1 MGLEQIIKTALE
13 GVKGLSGHVYT
24 AEALR
29 DEPLFAFYRVRTW
42 SEEDVLEGGTGLET
56 ADVEIHIVA
65 GSYTA
70 MTATAALAA
79 AAVKGLRGVQ
89 AGGVYIERVRVSQQ
103 SPDLKEMEVNKFRRA
118 YVLRIDYQEGE

>member
-1 MGLEQIIKTALE
+1 MGLEQSIKAALE
-13 GVKGLSGHVYT
+13 GVRGLSGHVYT

-56 ADVEIHIVA
+56 AEVEIHIVA

-89 AGGVYIERVRVSQQ
+89 TGGVYIERVRVSQQ

-118 YVLRIDYQEGE
+118 YVLRIDYQEGD

>member
-1 MGLEQIIKTALE
+1 MGLEQSIKAALE
-13 GVKGLSGHVYT
+13 GVRGLSGHVYT

-56 ADVEIHIVA
+56 AEVEVHIVA

-79 AAVKGLRGVQ
+79 AAMKGLRGVQ

>member
-1 MGLEQIIKTALE
+1 MGLEQSIKAALE

-56 ADVEIHIVA
+56 AEVEVHIVA

-118 YVLRIDYQEGE
+118 YVLRIDDQEGD

>member
-1 MGLEQIIKTALE
+1 MGLEQSIKAALE
-13 GVKGLSGHVYT
+13 GVKGLSGHVYA

-56 ADVEIHIVA
+56 AEVEIHIVA
-65 GSYTA
+65 CSYTA

>member
-1 MGLEQIIKTALE
+1 MGLEQSIKAALE
-13 GVKGLSGHVYT
+13 GVRGLSGHVYT

-56 ADVEIHIVA
+56 AEVEIHIVA

-89 AGGVYIERVRVSQQ
+89 TGGVYIERVRVSQQ

>member
-1 MGLEQIIKTALE
+1 MGLEQSIKAALE
-13 GVKGLSGHVYT
+13 GVRGLSGHVYT

-29 DEPLFAFYRVRTW
+29 DDPLFAFYRVRTW

-56 ADVEIHIVA
+56 AEVEIHIVA

-89 AGGVYIERVRVSQQ
+89 TGGVYIERVRVSQQ

>member
-1 MGLEQIIKTALE
+1 MGLEQSIKAALE
-13 GVKGLSGHVYT
+13 GVRGLSGHVYT

-42 SEEDVLEGGTGLET
+42 SEEDVMEGGTGLET
-56 ADVEIHIVA
+56 AEVEVHIVA

-79 AAVKGLRGVQ
+79 AAMKGLRGVQ

>member
-1 MGLEQIIKTALE
+1 MGPEQIIKTALE
-13 GVKGLSGHVYT
+13 GVRGLSGHVYT

-42 SEEDVLEGGTGLET
+42 SEEDVLEGSTRLET
-56 ADVEIHIVA
+56 AEVEVHIVA
-65 GSYTA
+65 GSYAA

-79 AAVKGLRGVQ
+79 AAMKRLRGIQ
-89 AGGVYIERVRVSQQ
+89 AGGVYIERARITQQ
-103 SPDLKEMEVNKFRRA
+103 SPDIKEMEVNKFRRA

>member
-56 ADVEIHIVA
+56 AEVEIHIVA

-79 AAVKGLRGVQ
+79 AAVEGLRGVQ

>member
-1 MGLEQIIKTALE
+1 MGLEQSIKAALE
-13 GVKGLSGHVYT
+13 GVRGLSGHVYT

-56 ADVEIHIVA
+56 AEVEIHIVA
-65 GSYTA
+65 SSYTA

-89 AGGVYIERVRVSQQ
+89 TGGVYIERVRVSQQ

>member
-1 MGLEQIIKTALE
+1 MGLEQSIKAALE
-13 GVKGLSGHVYT
+13 GVKGLKGHVYT

-29 DEPLFAFYRVRTW
+29 DEPLFAFYRVRSW
-42 SEEDVLEGGTGLET
+42 SEEDTLGGGTGLET
-56 ADVEIHIVA
+56 AEVEIHIVA
-65 GSYTA
+65 GSYAA

-89 AGGVYIERVRVSQQ
+89 TGGVYIERVRVSQQ

>member
-1 MGLEQIIKTALE
+1 MGLEQSIKAALE

-42 SEEDVLEGGTGLET
+42 SEEDALGGGTGLET
-56 ADVEIHIVA
+56 AEVEVHIVA
-65 GSYTA
+65 DSYTA

-118 YVLRIDYQEGE
+118 YVLRIDYQEGD

>member
-1 MGLEQIIKTALE
+1 MGLEQSIKAALE

-56 ADVEIHIVA
+56 AEVEVHIVA

-79 AAVKGLRGVQ
+79 AAIKGLRGVQ
-89 AGGVYIERVRVSQQ
+89 TGGVYIERVRVSQQ

>member
-1 MGLEQIIKTALE
+1 MGLEQSIKAALE

-56 ADVEIHIVA
+56 AEVEVHIVA

-79 AAVKGLRGVQ
+79 AAVKGLWGVQ

-118 YVLRIDYQEGE
+118 YVLRIDYQEGD

>member
-1 MGLEQIIKTALE
+1 MVPEQIIKTALE

-42 SEEDVLEGGTGLET
+42 SEEDVLEGDTGLET
-56 ADVEIHIVA
+56 AEVEVHIVA
-65 GSYTA
+65 GSYAA

-79 AAVKGLRGVQ
+79 AAMKRLRGIQ
-89 AGGVYIERVRVSQQ
+89 AGGVYIERVRLSQQ
-103 SPDLKEMEVNKFRRA
+103 SPDLKEMSINKFRRMF
-118 YVLRIDYQEGE
+118 VLRIDYQEGD

>member
-1 MGLEQIIKTALE
+1 MGLEQSIKAALE

-56 ADVEIHIVA
+56 AEVEIHIVA

-79 AAVKGLRGVQ
+79 AAMKGLRGVQ

>member
-1 MGLEQIIKTALE
+1 MGLEQSIKAALE
-13 GVKGLSGHVYT
+13 GVRGLSGHVYT

-29 DEPLFAFYRVRTW
+29 DEPLFAFYRVRSW
-42 SEEDVLEGGTGLET
+42 SEEDTLGGGTGLET
-56 ADVEIHIVA
+56 AEVEIHIVA
-65 GSYTA
+65 ESYAA

-89 AGGVYIERVRVSQQ
+89 TGGVYIERVRVSQQ

>member
-1 MGLEQIIKTALE
+1 MVPEQIIKTALE
-13 GVKGLSGHVYT
+13 GVKGLFGHVYT

-29 DEPLFAFYRVRTW
+29 DEPLFAFYRVRSW
-42 SEEDVLEGGTGLET
+42 SEEDTLGGGTGLET
-56 ADVEIHIVA
+56 AEVEIHIVA
-65 GSYTA
+65 ESYAA

-79 AAVKGLRGVQ
+79 TAVKGLRGVQ
-89 AGGVYIERVRVSQQ
+89 TGGVYIERVRVSQQ

>member
-1 MGLEQIIKTALE
+1 MGLEQSIKAALE
-13 GVKGLSGHVYT
+13 GVRGLSGHVYT

-56 ADVEIHIVA
+56 AEVEIHIVA

-89 AGGVYIERVRVSQQ
+89 TGGVYIERVRVSQQ
-103 SPDLKEMEVNKFRRA
+103 SPDLKEMEVNKFRRM
-118 YVLRIDYQEGE
+118 YVLRIDYQEGD

>member
-1 MGLEQIIKTALE
+1 MGLEQSIKAALE

-42 SEEDVLEGGTGLET
+42 SEEDVLGGGTGLET
-56 ADVEIHIVA
+56 AEVEIHIVA

-79 AAVKGLRGVQ
+79 AAMKGLRGVQ
-89 AGGVYIERVRVSQQ
+89 AGGVYIERVRVSQL

-118 YVLRIDYQEGE
+118 YVLRIDYQEGD

>member
-1 MGLEQIIKTALE
+1 MVPEQIIKTALE

-42 SEEDVLEGGTGLET
+42 SEEDALEGGTGLET
-56 ADVEIHIVA
+56 AEVEVHIVA
-65 GSYTA
+65 GGYAA

-79 AAVKGLRGVQ
+79 AAMKGLRGIQ
-89 AGGVYIERVRVSQQ
+89 AGGVYIERVRITQQ
-103 SPDLKEMEVNKFRRA
+103 SPDMKEMEVNKFRRA
-118 YVLRIDYQEGE
+118 YVLRIDYQEGD